1 MIKVKDLIE
10 RLQEFDQDKWVKIVE
25 LGDFYD
31 TYLISITEYEKEVHV
46 NVKNTIKENIKTDYE
61 Q

>member
-25 LGDFYD
+25 LGDFYE

-46 NVKNTIKENIKTDYE
+46 NVKNTAKENTKTDYE